1 MFTNV
6 DNMNS
11 SSIPVVDCVDKW
23 VNNIHEQNVQLGQ
36 DSIVDSEPH
45 LEMKFDSEAAAY
57 DFYNEYS
64 KKLGFGIRREY
75 VNKSK
80 KDGVLTSRKFTCFKE
95 GIRGVDKRR
104 QPTGKRNRAET
115 RTDCQARMVIRLDR
129 KIGKYKV
136 VDFVAKHNHPLQP
149 QKPKGLHEYISKQA
163 GGLET
168 VGFTKQ
174 DLKNYLRTK
183 RMHSLKFGE
192 VGALIKYFK
201 HESENPSFFY
211 DFQMDVDD
219 EITNIFWADAQM
231 INDYGYF
238 GDVITFDTTYKTNKD
253 YRPLG
258 VFVGLNNHRQTIIF
272 GAALLY
278 DETIPSFQWLFETFL
293 KAMGGAKPKTI
304 LTDQDAVMAKAVS
317 LVMPETFHGLCTWHI
332 RQNAIRH
339 VNHLYQKS
347 SQFGKDFE
355 ACIDLHEEEGEFL
368 QAWSSL
374 LVEHNVSEGS
384 WLHTIFQLKE
394 KWAWTYVRKTFTAG
408 MRAVNG
414 KRNNESE
421 EEYASRH
428 KLPRLMNNARML
440 VQAGKVYTPKIFEE
454 FQAEYQEYQD
464 TCIKEVKEGLYVV
477 TNYDNAKERMV
488 MGNIQEQGVSCD
500 CRKFETHEILCSH
513 ALKVLDVMN
522 IKLIPEHYILKRW
535 TRDARLGS
543 NKDWQGK
550 HVELDVKADFM
561 KRYNE
566 LCPRMIKLIN
576 KASVDHE
583 TYTFLSKVSEESN
596 KIIDDILEKKHVDK
610 EASGVV
616 HVSISIANDEIENNV
631 DTVGGAADIKK
642 RDCSHKK
649 KKRAK
654 SWVERLHR
662 KRKTC
667 LSSNKKRQSSHQQA
681 MLSQSSQVDT
691 SRLEAMLTPS
701 DQVDT
706 LGLQHQATSQFG
718 TLGFQSL
725 LTPSSQVDTLGLQ
738 HQATSQFGTLGFQG
752 MLTQSSPV
760 DISGLRNFF

>member
-1 MFTNV
+1 
-6 DNMNS
+6 MNS

-23 VNNIHEQNVQLGQ
+23 VNNIHGQ
-36 DSIVDSEPH
+36 ESIVDSEPH
-45 LEMKFDSEAAAY
+45 LGMKFDSEETAY

-64 KKLGFGIRREY
+64 KNIGFGIRREY

-95 GIRGVDKRR
+95 G
-104 QPTGKRNRAET
+104 
-115 RTDCQARMVIRLDR
+115 
-129 KIGKYKV
+129 KYKV
-136 VDFVAKHNHPLQP
+136 VDYVAQHNHPLQP
-149 QKPKGLHEYISKQA
+149 QEYVHMIRSHRRISEAQASQIVLGDESGLRPKDLHEYISKQA

-201 HESENPSFFY
+201 HESENPPFFY

-219 EITNIFWADAQM
+219 QITNIFWADAQI

-278 DETIPSFQWLFETFL
+278 DETIPSFEWLFETFL
-293 KAMGGAKPKTI
+293 KAMGGEKPKTI
-304 LTDQDAVMAKAVS
+304 LTDQDAAMAKAIS
-317 LVMPETFHGLCTWHI
+317 IVMPKTFHGLCTWHI
-332 RQNAIRH
+332 RQNVLRH
-339 VNHLYQKS
+339 VNHLYKKS
-347 SQFGKDFE
+347 SQFSKDFE
-355 ACIDLHEEEGEFL
+355 ACIDVHEEEGKMGMDL
-368 QAWSSL
+368 C
-374 LVEHNVSEGS
+374 SEYI
-384 WLHTIFQLKE
+384 H
-394 KWAWTYVRKTFTAG
+394 R
-408 MRAVNG
+408 RAVNG

-428 KLPRLMNNARML
+428 KLPTLKMKKARML
-440 VQAGKVYTPKIFEE
+440 VQAGNVYIPKLFEE
-454 FQAEYQEYQD
+454 FQAEYEEYQN
-464 TCIKEVKEGLYVV
+464 TCIKELTEGFYVV
-477 TNYDNAKERMV
+477 TNYDNAKERIV
-488 MGNIQEQGVSCD
+488 MGNIKEQRVSCD
-500 CRKFETHEILCSH
+500 CRNFETHGILCNH
-513 ALKVLDVMN
+513 ALKVLDTMN
-522 IKLIPEHYILKRW
+522 IKLIPEHYVLKRW

-576 KASVDHE
+576 KASGDHE

-596 KIIDDILEKKHVDK
+596 KIIDDILAKKHVDG
-610 EASGVV
+610 EVSGVV

-631 DTVGGAADIKK
+631 DTVGRPVGIKK
-642 RDCSHKK
+642 RHCSDNK
-649 KKRAK
+649 KKRPK
-654 SWVERLHR
+654 SWVEKSNR
-662 KRKTC
+662 KRKAC
-667 LSSNKKRQSSHQQA
+667 LNKKRSSSPQQTILA
-681 MLSQSSQVDT
+681 QPSHVDT
-691 SRLEAMLTPS
+691 LEFQHQATS
-701 DQVDT
+701 QVDT
-706 LGLQHQATSQFG
+706 LGLQTMLTQSSQDD
-718 TLGFQSL
+718 TLGFQAMLTSSNQVDTLSL
-725 LTPSSQVDTLGLQ
+725 HHQATNQVGTLGLQGMLTQSSQVDTLGL
-738 HQATSQFGTLGFQG
+738 
-752 MLTQSSPV
+752 
-760 DISGLRNFF
+760 RNFF